1 MLPHMLPML
10 LPHSSLQA
18 PSDVDVEEMC
28 VYGLFFLPAINLAR
42 LAHVV
47 CNKRFYCSTPR
58 RKAFCLS
65 FSSQFRHWSREVL
78 AQSVKH
84 LLSPAMLVSCQS
96 HLLLILPNLRFRVL
110 EWKPYYSSFL
120 CCQCKVNILNDAF
133 LLYSYENRARVLPLA
148 PVTHLKKVPQEFL
161 GFQLLII
168 LSFFC
173 QGCVPNCVCF
183 CACEKSWLSGHNWP
197 AFCRKK
203 WILNALKEWQDF
215 DARNNHISTNL
226 HVLEL
231 SISCHFCFVQK
242 VLKQCGCHTSSA
254 TQQLSQPSCIKSECN
269 C

>member
-1 MLPHMLPML
+1 MCSGLNFQSSQIKTYMCPMLPHMLPML

-96 HLLLILPNLRFRVL
+96 HLLLILPNLQFRVL
-110 EWKPYYSSFL
+110 ERKPYYSSFL

-148 PVTHLKKVPQEFL
+148 SVTHLNKVPQDFL

-173 QGCVPNCVCF
+173 QGCVPNCVC
-183 CACEKSWLSGHNWP
+183 
-197 AFCRKK
+197 AFV
-203 WILNALKEWQDF
+203 L
-215 DARNNHISTNL
+215 ARNHGSLVTIGQHSVGRN
-226 HVLEL
+226 E
-231 SISCHFCFVQK
+231 F
-242 VLKQCGCHTSSA
+242 
-254 TQQLSQPSCIKSECN
+254 
-269 C
+269 